1 MNIGFLGC
9 AGCGKGHVAA
19 KLSQK
24 LKIPY
29 LNSKDI
35 TRPVLKKYGYEYRE
49 DNYVEKF
56 LSRKSPQFQIVDQ
69 RIYQQSLLSGGFI
82 TDRTT
87 LQCFAYSFLN
97 LCSYTAEQFQLL
109 QKMCRQNL
117 NKFDVLYYF
126 QQQGSWIQD
135 NGLRTK
141 DINLQ
146 WKIDIL
152 IRGLIQDWELQDKV
166 VKIPKLVMKQGNMYQ
181 FICEDLD
188 KR

>member
-1 MNIGFLGC
+1 MNIGLVGC
-9 AGCGKGHVAA
+9 AGCGKGHVAS

-24 LKIPY
+24 LKLPY

-35 TRPVLKKYGYEYRE
+35 TRPVLKKYGYQYSE

-56 LSRKSPQFQIVDQ
+56 LSRKSLQFEIVDQ
-69 RIYQQSLLSGGFI
+69 RIYQQSLLSCGFI

-97 LCSYTAEQFQLL
+97 ICSYTPQQFKLL

-117 NKFDVLYYF
+117 EKFDVLYYF

-135 NGLRTK
+135 NGVRTK
-141 DINLQ
+141 DTNLQ
-146 WKIDIL
+146 WKIDML
-152 IRGLIQDWELQDKV
+152 IRGLIQDWNLQNKV
-166 VKIPKLVMKQGNMYQ
+166 VKIPKEIMKEGTMYQ
-181 FICEDLD
+181 FIYKTLQ
-188 KR
+188 K